1 MSHCLRAMVIALPG
15 SVALLACATASAQ
28 PHTEA
33 RLEELITP
41 TPAPDVWLRRLVGR
55 FEFDGMISAGP
66 CPPPAPEDG
75 SSPPAPLCTAVKGT
89 GDCIAVGT
97 GPGVQCVLNVSWQDM
112 FVVNSQDGKVYSLPG
127 GVSYLDPAMLLFGLD
142 PGKAA
147 VNYLLVDNKGLP
159 EGGLGTIAG
168 NRGTFKTTCVN
179 APALFLEMAPPVPD
193 NDQPLRYWQS
203 CERIIYIDAKPDA
216 KLLYLSVD
224 INLNDAPF
232 THIVLSLRRVLQY
245 ERGTAEGLPSLQR

>member
-1 MSHCLRAMVIALPG
+1 MSHGIRAVVITLLG
-15 SVALLACATASAQ
+15 CVALLACDAARAQ
-28 PHTEA
+28 PRSEPK
-33 RLEELITP
+33 LEDVITP

-55 FEFDGMISAGP
+55 FEFDGMVSAGP
-66 CPPPAPEDG
+66 CPPPATEDG
-75 SSPPAPLCTAVKGT
+75 SSPPAPLCTGVRGI

-112 FVVNSQDGKVYSLPG
+112 HDVNFQDGKVYSLPG

-168 NRGTFKTTCVN
+168 NRGTFRTTCVN
-179 APALFLEMAPPVPD
+179 AAALFLEMKPPVPD
-193 NDQPLRYWQS
+193 DDQPLRSWQT

-216 KLLYLSVD
+216 KLLFMSID

-232 THIVLSLRRVLQY
+232 THLVLSLRRVLQY